1 MALALASELLRE
13 PQFWNAERHQL
24 ECGTTVCDLGI
35 EATGGLNAGRLL
47 AEICLSGL
55 GTVSLESWAGVG
67 TSTAVAV
74 ATDHPLFACLGSQ
87 YAGWQIKQGKFF
99 GMGSGPMR
107 ILAAKEPLIGELGIT
122 DQNEVAVGILETA
135 TMPTDEVC
143 CAIAHD
149 CDISPKQLYLFVAK
163 TASLTGNLQ
172 IVARSVE
179 TAMHKLHAL
188 EFDLSLVRS
197 GRGVAPLPPVAKN
210 DVQGIGRTNDAIL
223 YGSSVT
229 LWIDAP
235 GELLAE
241 VAQKLPSRSSKEY
254 GRPFEEILQ
263 AVKFDFYQIDPLL
276 FSPAEVHLV
285 SLRDG
290 TTSTAGRI
298 DQEMLVQSFG

>member
-13 PQFWNAERHQL
+13 PELWKATRHQL
-24 ECGTTVCDLGI
+24 ECGATVCDLGI
-35 EATGGLNAGRLL
+35 EASGGLDAGRLL
-47 AEICLSGL
+47 AEVCLSGL
-55 GTVSLESWAGVG
+55 GRVSLETWAGVG

-74 ATDHPLFACLGSQ
+74 STDHPLFACLGSQ

-122 DQNEVAVGILETA
+122 DQKEVAVGILETA

-163 TASLTGNLQ
+163 TASLAGNLQ

-241 VAQKLPSRSSKEY
+241 VAQKLPSSSSKEY

-290 TTSTAGRI
+290 TTSSAGQVN
-298 DQEMLVQSFG
+298 QEMLAKSFG

>member
-1 MALALASELLRE
+1 
-13 PQFWNAERHQL
+13 
-24 ECGTTVCDLGI
+24 
-35 EATGGLNAGRLL
+35 
-47 AEICLSGL
+47 
-55 GTVSLESWAGVG
+55 
-67 TSTAVAV
+67 
-74 ATDHPLFACLGSQ
+74 
-87 YAGWQIKQGKFF
+87 
-99 GMGSGPMR
+99 
-107 ILAAKEPLIGELGIT
+107 
-122 DQNEVAVGILETA
+122 
-135 TMPTDEVC
+135 
-143 CAIAHD
+143 
-149 CDISPKQLYLFVAK
+149 
-163 TASLTGNLQ
+163 
-172 IVARSVE
+172 
-179 TAMHKLHAL
+179 
-188 EFDLSLVRS
+188 
-197 GRGVAPLPPVAKN
+197 

-241 VAQKLPSRSSKEY
+241 VAQKLPSSSSKEY